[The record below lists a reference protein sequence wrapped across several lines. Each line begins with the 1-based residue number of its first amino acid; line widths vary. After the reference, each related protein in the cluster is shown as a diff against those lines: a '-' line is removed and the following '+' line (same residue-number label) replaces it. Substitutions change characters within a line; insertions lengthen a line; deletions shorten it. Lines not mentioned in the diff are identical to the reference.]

1 MSISNRK
8 ARKFNPSDLNV
19 VSANV
24 METSD
29 QVAYSWVTW
38 QRAAVTRLYAFK
50 IANGLAVQNSHWFH
64 SAVLVCACD
73 LQVAAQNWTRT
84 HRVRWLLSLCLLYA
98 NGMEVLLTTGAWRDG
113 DGS

>member
-1 MSISNRK
+1 MSLL
-8 ARKFNPSDLNV
+8 F

-29 QVAYSWVTW
+29 QVAYSWMAW

-50 IANGLAVQNSHWFH
+50 ITNGLAVQNSHWFH

-73 LQVAAQNWTRT
+73 LQVAAQNWTRA
-84 HRVRWLLSLCLLYA
+84 HKGRWLLSLCLLST
-98 NGMEVLLTTGAWRDG
+98 NRMEVLLTTGAWRDG